1 MKRPLWRRGALQPTH
16 AAQRSDCRSVKRPRW
31 RQGVLQPTHALTHA
45 SERSHCAS
53 MVQQKSSVLVPRSVS
68 SHGEG
73 ARVDLSTGCQAALQA
88 AQCLA
93 VVAARPSK
101 PLAIV
106 FPSPAVAH
114 TCGAGRCIGQIVGTE
129 FAKCLVGLATAM
141 LASMSSSVAK
151 QTIAGQSIFAC
162 AALHVGWCFLH
173 GDGSVLNEPT
183 GCMPSPQ
190 VVALSEARPTRSN
203 WDAKVEIAQQR
214 ALLFLRTAALG
225 VCRSDFDQQ
234 FKVAHAR
241 LLMSVF

>member
-1 MKRPLWRRGALQPTH
+1 MALHKDNTPRWREGALQPTH
-16 AAQRSDCRSVKRPRW
+16 AM
-31 RQGVLQPTHALTHA
+31 THA
-45 SERSHCAS
+45 SERSHCPS
-53 MVQQKSSVLVPRSVS
+53 MSQQTSSLLVPSSVS

-73 ARVDLSTGCQAALQA
+73 ARVDLSTGWQAALQP

-106 FPSPAVAH
+106 FPSSVVAH

-129 FAKCLVGLATAM
+129 FAKCLVGLAKAM

-162 AALHVGWCFLH
+162 AALHAGWCFLH
-173 GDGSVLNEPT
+173 GDGFVLNRPT
-183 GCMPSPQ
+183 GCMPLPQ
-190 VVALSEARPTRSN
+190 VVALSQARPTRSN

-214 ALLFLRTAALG
+214 ALLFLRAAAVACLSQRFHG
-225 VCRSDFDQQ
+225 VCACLL
-234 FKVAHAR
+234 VAFWGLGLQRR
-241 LLMSVF
+241 LG